1 MESDKRKVRTS
12 LTIISIGLVL
22 IMTFS
27 LYMTFNINNNYKNE
41 VSKYEEKTNEYNKL
55 VSEKDNL
62 IQTHSQLSDEI
73 TLITNIDENI
83 SKRKEEVFS
92 LASKLEQKIQN
103 KESNYKIAYL
113 TFDDGPYYLTYKYLE
128 TLKEKNVKGTFFTIG
143 SGKTK
148 CYDKSS
154 YDCTKLYKAIVDAGH
169 TIANHTYSHAI
180 FTGLY
185 NSADSFINQIN
196 KQEDYIYEKTG
207 VITNIARFPGG
218 TATAGRLKDKIKEKL
233 REENYGWVDWTAADG
248 DGGALYS
255 KSEAWERFT
264 KEIDEDIEVVL
275 FHDYSSITLSI
286 LPDAIDY
293 LQERNYILLPLFY
306 ESVAIE
312 K

>member
-1 MESDKRKVRTS
+1 METNKRKVRIGFI
-12 LTIISIGLVL
+12 IISIILFL
-22 IMTFS
+22 IIILS
-27 LYMTFNINNNYKNE
+27 LYMTYIFGVNYQNE
-41 VSKYEEKTNEYNKL
+41 MVKYEENKNQYNKL
-55 VSEKDNL
+55 VSENDDL
-62 IQTHSQLSDEI
+62 ILTGQQLNDEI
-73 TLITNIDENI
+73 TLIANVDENI
-83 SKRKEEVFS
+83 LKMKEEVFT
-92 LASKLEQKIQN
+92 LASQLEQKIQN
-103 KESNYKIAYL
+103 NQSDYKIAYL
-113 TFDDGPYYLTYKYLE
+113 TFDDGPYYLTYEYLDV
-128 TLKEKNVKGTFFTIG
+128 LKQKNIKATFFTIG

-185 NSADSFINQIN
+185 SSADSFINQIN
-196 KQEDYIYEKTG
+196 KQENYIKEKTG
-207 VITNIARFPGG
+207 VVTNIARFPGG
-218 TATAGRLKDKIKEKL
+218 TATAGKLKDKIKEKL
-233 REENYGWVDWTAADG
+233 REENYGWVDWTASDG

-255 KSEAWERFT
+255 KADAWERFV

-293 LQERNYILLPLFY
+293 LQENDYIILPLFY
-306 ESVAIE
+306 NSVAIE

>member
-27 LYMTFNINNNYKNE
+27 LYMTYNINNNYKNE

>member
-1 MESDKRKVRTS
+1 MESNERKIRTS
-12 LTIISIGLVL
+12 YTIISVGLLL
-22 IMTFS
+22 IIAAT
-27 LYMTFNINNNYKNE
+27 LYLTYKMNASYSNE
-41 VSKYEEKTNEYNKL
+41 VSIYEEKNTEYNKL
-55 VSEKDNL
+55 VSENNNL
-62 IQTHSQLSDEI
+62 ILTQQQFNDEI
-73 TLITNIDENI
+73 SIITNIDENI
-83 SKRKEEVFS
+83 SKRKEEVFA

-103 KESNYKIAYL
+103 KQSEYKIAYL

-128 TLKEKNVKGTFFTIG
+128 VLKEYNIKGTFFTIG
-143 SGKTK
+143 SGKTR

-154 YDCTKLYKAIVDAGH
+154 YDCTKLYKEIVDAGH

-185 NSADSFINQIN
+185 NSADSFIYQIN
-196 KQEDYIYEKTG
+196 KQEEYIKEKTG
-207 VITNIARFPGG
+207 VVTNIARFPGG
-218 TATAGRLKDKIKEKL
+218 TATAGRLKDKIIEKL

-255 KSEAWERFT
+255 KEQAWERFT

-286 LPDAIDY
+286 LPDAIEY
-293 LQERNYILLPLFY
+293 LQDNNYIILPLFY
-306 ESVAIE
+306 DSVTIE

>member
-1 MESDKRKVRTS
+1 MESNERKVRTS
-12 LTIISIGLVL
+12 LIIVSVCL
-22 IMTFS
+22 ILIITAI
-27 LYMTFNINNNYKNE
+27 LYLTYKMHNNYNNE
-41 VSKYEEKTNEYNKL
+41 VSIYDEKTAEYNQL
-55 VSEKDNL
+55 VSENNNL
-62 IQTHSQLSDEI
+62 ISTKQQLDDEI
-73 TLITNIDENI
+73 TMINNIDTSI
-83 SKRKEEVFS
+83 SKKKEEVFA

-103 KESNYKIAYL
+103 KESEYKIAYL

-218 TATAGRLKDKIKEKL
+218 TATAGKLKDKIKAKL

-255 KSEAWERFT
+255 KAEAWERFT

-293 LQERNYILLPLFY
+293 LQEKNYIILPLFY
-306 ESVAIE
+306 DSVAIE